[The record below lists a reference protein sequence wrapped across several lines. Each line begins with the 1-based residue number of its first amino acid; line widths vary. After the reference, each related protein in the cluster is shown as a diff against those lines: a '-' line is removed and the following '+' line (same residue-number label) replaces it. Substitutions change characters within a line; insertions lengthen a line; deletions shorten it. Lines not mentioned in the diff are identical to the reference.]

1 MKRLLTSSVLLLIL
15 IGIPLVPSYLDIYYM
30 TIKSNQT
37 ASSNNEANVDLQV
50 LKGDIAY
57 LKAIFSRANN
67 KESNNNGEPAPQR
80 TSNSI
85 TQLVF
90 TVPSKI
96 EFFIPQIV
104 NNKALNSFTSNL
116 SSFYLKIPSPP
127 PKLVS

>member
-1 MKRLLTSSVLLLIL
+1 MKRLLISSVLLLIL
-15 IGIPLVPSYLDIYYM
+15 IGIPLLPSYLDIYYM

-37 ASSNNEANVDLQV
+37 ASFNYESIEDLEV

-67 KESNNNGEPAPQR
+67 KESDNNGEPVSQR
-80 TSNSI
+80 TSNLIS
-85 TQLVF
+85 QLIF

-96 EFFIPQIV
+96 EVFTPQII
-104 NNKALNSFTSNL
+104 NNKALNFINSNL
-116 SSFYLKIPSPP
+116 ASIYLKIPSPP